1 MRILVLFLGLF
12 VTACWS
18 QTPVPYTNFGTEK
31 GPGSVGVHTVM
42 PGDTLYKVSKS
53 YRLPMRDIITV
64 NKLEA
69 PYVLNVG
76 YRMKLPPPNEY
87 RVREGDS
94 VSTIARMH
102 EVSVSRLVQANNLSS
117 PYIVQPGQVLRLP
130 TSYRLAAPKP
140 DYPPSRPDMSPDTP
154 SQKPA
159 YSRKA
164 SATKPPPKKV
174 PRSSTPKMA
183 GNGQFM
189 RPVEGNIISSY
200 GPKKDGLYNDGI
212 NIAAVKGAPVRAA
225 QNGVVVYTG
234 DDLEGY
240 GNLILVRHQNRMM
253 TAYAHM
259 DKVLI
264 KRGDKVTR
272 GQSIGTVGKSG
283 QVDRPQLH
291 FEIRRG
297 TKSLDPTKYL

>member
-1 MRILVLFLGLF
+1 MRILIICLGLL

-18 QTPVPYTNFGTEK
+18 QTPAPYTSFGTEK

-94 VSTIARMH
+94 VSSIARMH
-102 EVSVSRLVQANNLSS
+102 EVSANRLVQSNNLSS
-117 PYIVQPGQVLRLP
+117 PYVVQPGQVLRLP
-130 TSYRLAAPKP
+130 TSYRMAAPKP
-140 DYPPSRPDMSPDTP
+140 DHPPARPDMSPDTP

-159 YSRKA
+159 YSRSA
-164 SATKPPPKKV
+164 SVKPSPRKV
-174 PRSSTPKMA
+174 PRSNTPKMA

-189 RPVEGNIISSY
+189 RPVEGQIISGY
-200 GPKKDGLYNDGI
+200 GPKKNGLYNDGI
-212 NIAAVKGAPVRAA
+212 NIAAVKGSPVRAA

-240 GNLILVRHQNRMM
+240 GNLVLVRHQNRMM

-264 KRGDKVTR
+264 KRGDKVAR

-291 FEIRRG
+291 FEVRRG
-297 TKSLDPTKYL
+297 TKPLDPTKYL